1 MTPEERKAKVAW
13 LNRAFHAEKN
23 ARAWLAKL
31 ERDKA
36 LAERISR
43 NASESAQNGSGG
55 VSGNT
60 TETYL
65 IRLAETQERVQEAL
79 RALVDIREEITHCIE
94 AVEDLDAQ
102 TILVRHF
109 LGYEPLD
116 LVAAKTNWGRTTV
129 YRKYKLGLEMLVLN
143 GTS

>member
-1 MTPEERKAKVAW
+1 MTAEERKEKVAW

-31 ERDKA
+31 ERDKS
-36 LAERISR
+36 LAERITR
-43 NASESAQNGSGG
+43 NSSESAQNGSGG
-55 VSGNT
+55 VSGNS
-60 TETYL
+60 TENYL

-79 RALVDIREEITHCIE
+79 RALVDVREEITHCIE

-109 LGYEPLD
+109 LAYESFDMIADKMHYSRP
-116 LVAAKTNWGRTTV
+116 TIM
-129 YRKYKLGLEMLVLN
+129 RKYRQVLDKMILN
-143 GTS
+143 DTS